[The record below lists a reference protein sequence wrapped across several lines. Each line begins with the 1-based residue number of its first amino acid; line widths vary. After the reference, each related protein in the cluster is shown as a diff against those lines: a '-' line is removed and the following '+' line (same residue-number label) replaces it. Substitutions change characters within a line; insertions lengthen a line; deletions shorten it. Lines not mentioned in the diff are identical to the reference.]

1 MHFQFFPFYITVL
14 IYALFS
20 EISGANTNEFDNALI
35 VDLPNGRIRGRDND
49 YFYSYESIP
58 YAEPPLGPLRFES
71 PRPYSG
77 NWSDTFD
84 ATREPIECMQWD
96 QYKAG
101 VDKLHGIEDCLTVNV
116 YKPKLLVEVG
126 CTQASLPVLVL
137 IHGGAFMFGSVR
149 ANGHEHFMRNGRV
162 IVVKMGYRLGPLG
175 FLSTED
181 TVISGNF
188 GMKDQRLALQWIK
201 ANIACFGGDPERI
214 MLLGFSSGGVAVHLH
229 ILANRN
235 LTEYARV
242 AASFSG
248 VAFNPWAISHKTRE
262 RAFELAKNLNCPDV
276 SSSQSIKEC
285 LQRKPAT
292 AIVRGVKQFL
302 VFGYNPFTTFGP
314 SIEDGAVK
322 DAFLTRFP
330 RDIVESGNF
339 AQLPWLVSYAAQDG
353 GYNAAELLKRSPRRE
368 ELIEVF
374 NDRWYD
380 LAPYNLFYKDTMKS
394 VEQMDDYSVALKRRY
409 LGDKEFS
416 IDTYSHVQRMYTDVL
431 FRNGVEQAI
440 RLQRA
445 RGRSPIYAYVYDN
458 PADEGIGQ
466 ALSHRRDVKM
476 GTVHGDDFFLM
487 FSNSGRSKIR
497 ADEKLISQKFVT
509 MLGNFASRS
518 DELMFGDCKFVDNV
532 KKDEIQL
539 MFITKNACENKEVST
554 LPSF

>member
-1 MHFQFFPFYITVL
+1 MHIQILLLFITVFL
-14 IYALFS
+14 AVLPPPNRAVDVSAF
-20 EISGANTNEFDNALI
+20 NDALI
-35 VDLPNGRIRGRDND
+35 VNLPNGRIRGRDNE

-71 PRPYSG
+71 PRPYTS
-77 NWSDTFD
+77 NWTDTFD

-101 VDKLHGIEDCLTVNV
+101 ADKLHGVEDCLTVNI
-116 YKPKLLVEVG
+116 YKPKQPATADVADDG
-126 CTQASLPVLVL
+126 LPVLVL

-149 ANGHEHFMRNGRV
+149 GNGHENFMRSGRV

-201 ANIACFGGDPERI
+201 ANIARFGGDPERI
-214 MLLGFSSGGVAVHLH
+214 MVLGFSSGGVAVHLH
-229 ILANRN
+229 ILAQRN
-235 LTEYARV
+235 FTEYAKV

-248 VAFNPWAISHKTRE
+248 VAFNPWAITHKTRE

-276 SSSQSIKEC
+276 STSKLIKEC
-285 LQRKPAT
+285 LQRKPAA
-292 AIVRGVKQFL
+292 AIVRGVRNFL

-314 SIEDGAVK
+314 SIEDAAVE
-322 DAFLTRFP
+322 DAFLTRAP
-330 RDIVESGNF
+330 KQIVESGDF
-339 AQLPWLVSYAAQDG
+339 AQLPWLVSYSAQDG
-353 GYNAAELLKRSPRRE
+353 GYNAAELLQRMPRRE

-380 LAPYNLFYKDTMKS
+380 LAPYNLFYKDTMRT

-409 LGDKEFS
+409 LGEKEFS
-416 IDTYSHVQRMYTDVL
+416 IDTYSNVLRMYTDVL

-440 RLQRA
+440 RLQRQYA
-445 RGRSPIYAYVYDN
+445 NSPIYAYVYDN
-458 PADEGIGQ
+458 PAEEGIGE
-466 ALSHRRDVKM
+466 ALAHRKDVKM
-476 GTVHGDDFFLM
+476 GTVHGDDFFLI
-487 FSNSGRSKIR
+487 FNRAGRTKIR
-497 ADEKLISQKFVT
+497 ADEQIISQNFIRMLENFV
-509 MLGNFASRS
+509 AKS
-518 DELMFGDCKFVDNV
+518 DELTFGDCKFVNNV
-532 KKDEIQL
+532 GKEEYQL
-539 MFITKNACENKEVST
+539 MFITKDNCINRSIVN